1 MIVYITHLTHECGV
15 LGCTGRRA
23 EVSSKSPQLVDRLR
37 HLVPAMSLS
46 ADSNGGQAATIGW
59 ESSEPVAPLACLPAS
74 ARGYLAYSPR
84 QRSPVEHG
92 RVDQFYGMSRFLRR
106 TMRRPFWVH
115 APAALSPL
123 PIYGVSEEQRAGSLG
138 GRQRRLGLEQQEP
151 GWGGPLVELGNP

>member
-84 QRSPVEHG
+84 QRSLLNTGGWISFMEW
-92 RVDQFYGMSRFLRR
+92 
-106 TMRRPFWVH
+106 RP
-115 APAALSPL
+115 
-123 PIYGVSEEQRAGSLG
+123 AGSFHIRHTSFPKNNLQVHLG
-138 GRQRRLGLEQQEP
+138 SHQSLQSLAH
-151 GWGGPLVELGNP
+151 

>member
-46 ADSNGGQAATIGW
+46 AASTGGQAATIGW

-92 RVDQFYGMSRFLRR
+92 HPPHVARR
-106 TMRRPFWVH
+106 HCTRQESIH
-115 APAALSPL
+115 SSPRATSTSIRAKTSPTACVADRESL
-123 PIYGVSEEQRAGSLG
+123 P
-138 GRQRRLGLEQQEP
+138 
-151 GWGGPLVELGNP
+151 